1 MAHVIVRRRRAVI
14 AVWVVLTVFGAFSA
28 GQVSKRWFQS
38 FSIPGYSGYETDQRT
53 LKVFGS
59 GENPPLVAV
68 FHSSGVVTRHAG
80 IARAI
85 AAAAGVNAGSR
96 VSSYWSTGSEA
107 YVSRDRHTTF

>member
-28 GQVSKRWFQS
+28 GQVSKRWYQS
-38 FSIPGYSGYETDQRT
+38 FSIPGYSGYETDQQT

-59 GENPPLVAV
+59 GENPPLVLV
-68 FHSSGVVTRHAG
+68 FHTNSGQITKKTG

-85 AAAAGVNAGSR
+85 AAAKKIYPTGR
-96 VSSYWSTGSEA
+96 VSSYFS
-107 YVSRDRHTTF
+107 